1 MSPERVLFEALFQV
15 VHLLSLQERGVVE
28 PMHRVVVTLARGVV
42 GIIEHC
48 ADGSRRFACAPDPMG
63 ASE

>member
-1 MSPERVLFEALFQV
+1 MSPERMLFEALFRV
-15 VHLLSLQERGVVE
+15 VHLVALQERRVVE

-42 GIIEHC
+42 EIVEQR
-48 ADGSRRFACAPDPMG
+48 ADGSRCFACAPDPMG

>member
-1 MSPERVLFEALFQV
+1 MSPERMLVEALFRA
-15 VHLLSLQERGVVE
+15 VHLLALQERRVVE

-42 GIIEHC
+42 GIVEHC
-48 ADGSRRFACAPDPMG
+48 ADGSRRFARAPDPMG